1 MIEIT
6 LDDSDLQR
14 GLSQLLRNAT
24 QTAPMMRGMAQELE
38 SLTKDNFASESWGGD
53 K

>member
-38 SLTKDNFASESWGGD
+38 T
-53 K
+53 